1 VTSRQALRAGKF
13 SRVIAPLRRES
24 PFSSADLNFAVPTY
38 EYRCPDG
45 HDFEHFVQ
53 RISVASGQL
62 PCPSCGAIAER
73 KISAGGGLVFKGSGF
88 YITDYGKDGKKDQR
102 DATAASSALASD
114 VTKSD
119 GSKSDASKSD
129 ASKSDGSK
137 SDGSKSDGSKS
148 DGPKSDGSKGDG
160 SKGDGSKSA
169 PGADA
174 APPKAV
180 AKPAEAK
187 APPPSTGKSDS

>member
-137 SDGSKSDGSKS
+137 SDGSKSDG
-148 DGPKSDGSKGDG
+148 PKSDGSKGDG